1 MLIKKELEVVIM
13 KKLILWFLL
22 ATFSLNT
29 VGCSNNANSLTDKSN
44 CINKAWYKKTMSCNH
59 LKNIK

>member
-1 MLIKKELEVVIM
+1 MLIKKRVRSGFL

-29 VGCSNNANSLTDKSN
+29 VGCSNNTNTLTDKSN
-44 CINKAWYKKTMSCNH
+44 CINKAWYKKNMSCNH
-59 LKNIK
+59 LKKH